1 MNKKGIFLL
10 VLIFCF
16 MYALNTLKP
25 LSSDDYFAT
34 FIWNTGASI
43 NEFASGSI
51 QKVSGISDILHNFK
65 MYYLTWGGRIPGGSP
80 IVFFVLWGK
89 EYFNP
94 LNALMMTLLVAEI
107 YWLSHEGIIT
117 LDFDSSYVIWIF
129 FSLWAFNVSFNDTCL
144 WLSGSCNYLWMLV
157 LVLFF
162 LIPYVQNYYD
172 INRFKCD
179 RCGLTTG
186 MFFLGV
192 LAGWSHE
199 TTTCWLAATLLCWI
213 FLCKKSNNLQYWKVS
228 GFIGLCIG
236 YALLVFAPGNFSRLQ
251 LQQNTTSIIISSE
264 LLKPKL
270 IEVSLILIF
279 HLFLWYFIIKFFFNY
294 NNIKALKESGLYLNF
309 AKVCSL
315 IAFCSGVFMF
325 FIPSNGLRPS
335 FLGLVFLIIA
345 AASLFRLQGKEGH
358 FILNL
363 QARSFLKA
371 VGYCYFIFTM
381 TVSLWCNYI
390 NWSHWNSILAL
401 IKTEQKNPS
410 QTILEVKPYF
420 TDKNFMLWLVGT
432 GFHLIHMPITEDEK
446 DNINVTVAK
455 FYGIKG
461 IKVVD

>member
-1 MNKKGIFLL
+1 
-10 VLIFCF
+10 
-16 MYALNTLKP
+16 
-25 LSSDDYFAT
+25 
-34 FIWNTGASI
+34 
-43 NEFASGSI
+43 
-51 QKVSGISDILHNFK
+51 
-65 MYYLTWGGRIPGGSP
+65 
-80 IVFFVLWGK
+80 
-89 EYFNP
+89 
-94 LNALMMTLLVAEI
+94 
-107 YWLSHEGIIT
+107 
-117 LDFDSSYVIWIF
+117 
-129 FSLWAFNVSFNDTCL
+129 
-144 WLSGSCNYLWMLV
+144 
-157 LVLFF
+157 
-162 LIPYVQNYYD
+162 
-172 INRFKCD
+172 
-179 RCGLTTG
+179 
-186 MFFLGV
+186 
-192 LAGWSHE
+192 
-199 TTTCWLAATLLCWI
+199 
-213 FLCKKSNNLQYWKVS
+213 
-228 GFIGLCIG
+228 
-236 YALLVFAPGNFSRLQ
+236 
-251 LQQNTTSIIISSE
+251 
-264 LLKPKL
+264 
-270 IEVSLILIF
+270 
-279 HLFLWYFIIKFFFNY
+279 
-294 NNIKALKESGLYLNF
+294 
-309 AKVCSL
+309 
-315 IAFCSGVFMF
+315 MF